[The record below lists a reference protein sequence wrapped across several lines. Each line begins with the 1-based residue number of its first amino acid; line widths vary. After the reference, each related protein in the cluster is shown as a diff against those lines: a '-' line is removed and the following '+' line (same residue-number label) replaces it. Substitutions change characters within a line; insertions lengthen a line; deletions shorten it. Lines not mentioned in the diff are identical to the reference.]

1 MNYIYK
7 YILLYTTLFSLY
19 IPDVLCLNLNV
30 KSMSFN
36 VNKDSLWLSYPLKR
50 TSFKELS
57 EKIPETHQL
66 AKCKVFKEDTND
78 YRLFFNLFQV
88 KTPFFTGNRLEVVT
102 IIKNIKTNQNSFVVL
117 DCFTD
122 AMTWD
127 PINGIQKANCFINK
141 KINNFDYNIIVKKIL
156 NPTNKIEKNDITNN
170 GNNKNN
176 NNNANKLTKIFNL
189 KSKRSVIQKRP
200 VKEFSVEPNYI
211 CYFKNYPIG
220 YNMTFD
226 ENQID
231 KNVILLK
238 DVKLYNNIYKKFVK
252 DLEYVFIYPQV
263 MNFKIFLK

>member
-7 YILLYTTLFSLY
+7 YLLLYINVFSLY
-19 IPDVLCLNLNV
+19 IPDVQCLNLNV

-50 TSFKELS
+50 TSFGELS
-57 EKIPETHQL
+57 EKIPKTHQL

-122 AMTWD
+122 AMSWD
-127 PINGIQKANCFINK
+127 PIGGIQKENCIINK
-141 KINNFDYNIIVKKIL
+141 KINNFDYNIVVK
-156 NPTNKIEKNDITNN
+156 KIEKNDISNN
-170 GNNKNN
+170 GNNNN
-176 NNNANKLTKIFNL
+176 NKHTANKLSKIFNL
-189 KSKRSVIQKRP
+189 RSKRSVIKKRP

-238 DVKLYNNIYKKFVK
+238 DVKLYNNIYQKFVK
-252 DLEYVFIYPQV
+252 DLEYVFIYPQI

>member
-7 YILLYTTLFSLY
+7 YILLYTTIFSLY
-19 IPDVLCLNLNV
+19 IPDVQCLNLNV
-30 KSMSFN
+30 KSMNFN

-50 TSFKELS
+50 TSFGELS
-57 EKIPETHQL
+57 EKIPKTHQL

-127 PINGIQKANCFINK
+127 PICGIQKANCIINK
-141 KINNFDYNIIVKKIL
+141 KINNFDYNIVVKKIL
-156 NPTNKIEKNDITNN
+156 NPTNKIEKN
-170 GNNKNN
+170 NKNT
-176 NNNANKLTKIFNL
+176 ANKLSKIFNL
-189 KSKRSVIQKRP
+189 RSKRSVIQKRP

-238 DVKLYNNIYKKFVK
+238 DVKLYNNIYQKFVK

>member
-1 MNYIYK
+1 MNYICK
-7 YILLYTTLFSLY
+7 YILYIILFSFNVQSL
-19 IPDVLCLNLNV
+19 DLNV
-30 KSMSFN
+30 KTMTFN

-57 EKIPETHQL
+57 EKIPKTHQL
-66 AKCKVFKEDTND
+66 AKCKVFTEDKND

-102 IIKNIKTNQNSFVVL
+102 IIKNIETNQNSFVVL

-127 PINGIQKANCFINK
+127 PIEGIQKANCITNK
-141 KINNFDYNIIVKKIL
+141 KINNFDYNIVVKK
-156 NPTNKIEKNDITNN
+156 NYN
-170 GNNKNN
+170 GNN
-176 NNNANKLTKIFNL
+176 NKLSKIFNL
-189 KSKRSVIQKRP
+189 KSKRSVVQKRP
-200 VKEFSVEPNYI
+200 VKEFSIEPNYI

-238 DVKLYNNIYKKFVK
+238 DIKLYNKIYENFVK
-252 DLEYVFIYPQV
+252 DVEYIFIYPQV

>member
-1 MNYIYK
+1 MNHIYK
-7 YILLYTTLFSLY
+7 YLLLYTTVFSLY

-50 TSFKELS
+50 TSFRELS
-57 EKIPETHQL
+57 EKIPKTHQL
-66 AKCKVFKEDTND
+66 SKCKVFREDTCD

-88 KTPFFTGNRLEVVT
+88 KTQFFTGNRLEVVT
-102 IIKNIKTNQNSFVVL
+102 IIKNIKTNENSFVIL

-127 PINGIQKANCFINK
+127 PISGIQKANCIIHK
-141 KINNFDYNIIVKKIL
+141 KINNFDYNIVINKKL
-156 NPTNKIEKNDITNN
+156 NQND
-170 GNNKNN
+170 NNK
-176 NNNANKLTKIFNL
+176 LSKIFNL
-189 KSKRSVIQKRP
+189 KSKRSVVQKRP

-231 KNVILLK
+231 KNIILLK
-238 DVKLYNNIYKKFVK
+238 DVKLYNNIYQRFVK
-252 DLEYVFIYPQV
+252 DLEHVFIYPQV